1 MRLALILAMLPFA
14 AHAGTAPEADLSAPI
29 PLCQDIDAALALT
42 PASFEGLHPDA
53 FAQFRQMLDD
63 LCADPVAAWRDK
75 GLDDADLLAA
85 VFNGQR
91 VPAPVPLPPSLLLL
105 TAAIAALALKGKRN
119 V

>member
-1 MRLALILAMLPFA
+1 MTRALIWLLLMATP
-14 AHAGTAPEADLSAPI
+14 AHAGTAPADLSEPI

-42 PASFEGLHPDA
+42 PASFTGLHPDA

-85 VFNGQR
+85 VFNGTR
-91 VPAPVPLPPSLLLL
+91 IPDPAPVPLPW
-105 TAAIAALALKGKRN
+105 AGLALVAGLWMLRRIKG
-119 V
+119 